1 MYTAKFLP
9 EIELRKTK
17 LQNAMKNAEAD
28 AMLISSN
35 TNLFYTSGRIFCG
48 YTYIPVEGEI
58 LFFVR
63 RPVDLKGDNVI
74 YIRKPEDIPA
84 IMHERGI
91 NMPQKLL
98 LEDDVLTYN
107 ERIRLATIFTNAT
120 FDNSSQIIRNVR
132 AIKTPYEI
140 ELIRESAAK
149 HASMYHRIP
158 AEYKDG
164 MSDTEFSI
172 ELERLAR
179 LHGSLG
185 IVRIFGSS
193 MEIYMGSLLSGDNAD
208 TPSPYDFALGG
219 AGLNSSLPI
228 GCNGAMIRPGTTVMV
243 DIGGNFTGYMS
254 DLSRVFSLGEIP
266 ELAQNAHQ
274 VALQIQDA
282 IIEKGRPGV
291 PVAELYELALNTAK
305 QAGLEEY
312 FMGHRQHAGFI
323 GHGVGIELNEKPV
336 LAPRSKEILEENMV
350 FALEPKF
357 VIPHVGAV
365 VIENTLLVTKT
376 GIEKITHCPEEI
388 IPLD

>member
-172 ELERLAR
+172 ELERL
-179 LHGSLG
+179 
-185 IVRIFGSS
+185 
-193 MEIYMGSLLSGDNAD
+193 Y
-208 TPSPYDFALGG
+208 TAL
-219 AGLNSSLPI
+219 
-228 GCNGAMIRPGTTVMV
+228 
-243 DIGGNFTGYMS
+243 
-254 DLSRVFSLGEIP
+254 
-266 ELAQNAHQ
+266 
-274 VALQIQDA
+274 
-282 IIEKGRPGV
+282 
-291 PVAELYELALNTAK
+291 
-305 QAGLEEY
+305 
-312 FMGHRQHAGFI
+312 
-323 GHGVGIELNEKPV
+323 
-336 LAPRSKEILEENMV
+336 
-350 FALEPKF
+350 
-357 VIPHVGAV
+357 
-365 VIENTLLVTKT
+365 
-376 GIEKITHCPEEI
+376 
-388 IPLD
+388 

>member
-1 MYTAKFLP
+1 MT
-9 EIELRKTK
+9 
-17 LQNAMKNAEAD
+17 
-28 AMLISSN
+28 
-35 TNLFYTSGRIFCG
+35 
-48 YTYIPVEGEI
+48 
-58 LFFVR
+58 
-63 RPVDLKGDNVI
+63 
-74 YIRKPEDIPA
+74 
-84 IMHERGI
+84 
-91 NMPQKLL
+91 
-98 LEDDVLTYN
+98 VLTYN
-107 ERIRLATIFTNAT
+107 ERVRLATIFTNAT

-243 DIGGNFTGYMS
+243 DIGGNFNDTC
-254 DLSRVFSLGEIP
+254 LI
-266 ELAQNAHQ
+266 
-274 VALQIQDA
+274 
-282 IIEKGRPGV
+282 
-291 PVAELYELALNTAK
+291 
-305 QAGLEEY
+305 
-312 FMGHRQHAGFI
+312 
-323 GHGVGIELNEKPV
+323 
-336 LAPRSKEILEENMV
+336 
-350 FALEPKF
+350 
-357 VIPHVGAV
+357 
-365 VIENTLLVTKT
+365 
-376 GIEKITHCPEEI
+376 
-388 IPLD
+388 

>member
-164 MSDTEFSI
+164 MSDRIRTACSFTRLFRYSSYFWLKYGNIYGQFTFRRQCRHSISIRFRIRRCRTKQFSSY
-172 ELERLAR
+172 R
-179 LHGSLG
+179 
-185 IVRIFGSS
+185 
-193 MEIYMGSLLSGDNAD
+193 M
-208 TPSPYDFALGG
+208 
-219 AGLNSSLPI
+219 
-228 GCNGAMIRPGTTVMV
+228 
-243 DIGGNFTGYMS
+243 
-254 DLSRVFSLGEIP
+254 
-266 ELAQNAHQ
+266 
-274 VALQIQDA
+274 
-282 IIEKGRPGV
+282 
-291 PVAELYELALNTAK
+291 
-305 QAGLEEY
+305 
-312 FMGHRQHAGFI
+312 
-323 GHGVGIELNEKPV
+323 
-336 LAPRSKEILEENMV
+336 
-350 FALEPKF
+350 
-357 VIPHVGAV
+357 
-365 VIENTLLVTKT
+365 
-376 GIEKITHCPEEI
+376 
-388 IPLD
+388 